1 MRPEAPQAET
11 MQALRPAPLSSPA
24 WDKSATGWNQH
35 SAPIR
40 AWLQHATVAM
50 LDAAGIAAGSRVLD
64 IAAGAGDQT
73 LDIARRVG
81 PHGHVLATDI
91 SATALALTRANL
103 RAAGYAQV
111 ETRLADAQALGLA
124 GAGFDAAVCRLGLMF
139 CAQPGHALEGVR
151 HALRPGGR
159 FSALVFSQPGR
170 NPCLGIMMACALQHA
185 GLPARQPFEPG
196 TLLSLGQPGLLAQL
210 LLDAGFLSIDVR
222 AVAAPFHMPSSRHY
236 VDFVRTSGS
245 PIMEILASLSAPAQT
260 AAWDDMASRLEAFT
274 TPAGWVGPNE
284 LLLCG
289 ATAPGA
295 PNH

>member
-1 MRPEAPQAET
+1 MRPELALAGATE
-11 MQALRPAPLSSPA
+11 ALRPGAESSTA
-24 WDKSATGWNQH
+24 WDKSAAGWNQH
-35 SAPIR
+35 TAPIR
-40 AWLQHATVAM
+40 AWLQHATAAM
-50 LDAAGIAAGSRVLD
+50 LDTAGIAAGTRVLD

-91 SATALALTRANL
+91 SANALALAQANL

-139 CAQPGHALEGVR
+139 CAQPGSALEGVR
-151 HALRPGGR
+151 QALKPGGR
-159 FSALVFSQPGR
+159 FSALVFSQPGC

-185 GLPARQPFEPG
+185 GRPPRQPFEPG

-210 LLDAGFLSIDVR
+210 LRDAGFLNIDVR
-222 AVAAPFHMPSSRHY
+222 PVSAPFHMPSSRHY

-245 PIMEILASLSAPAQT
+245 PIMEILASLPAPAQT
-260 AAWDDMASRLEAFT
+260 AAWDDMASRLEVFT
-274 TPAGWVGPNE
+274 TPAGWTGANE

-289 ATAPGA
+289 ATAPGTRD
-295 PNH
+295 P